1 MPYSGPVV
9 NCRTLTQ
16 VGKKHLRKVKQLE
29 FRNATRPLEPHYGT
43 NILYNI
49 PGSAKVFHVFLK
61 IHPDAMS
68 PETRSQLD
76 FPYYSLRYAIS
87 TSQIRS

>member
-1 MPYSGPVV
+1 MLPGPVV

-29 FRNATRPLEPHYGT
+29 FRNATRALQPDYGT
-43 NILYNI
+43 NILYSV
-49 PGSAKVFHVFLK
+49 PGSSAVLHVFLK
-61 IHPDAMS
+61 KHPDAMS
-68 PETRSQLD
+68 PETKSQLD